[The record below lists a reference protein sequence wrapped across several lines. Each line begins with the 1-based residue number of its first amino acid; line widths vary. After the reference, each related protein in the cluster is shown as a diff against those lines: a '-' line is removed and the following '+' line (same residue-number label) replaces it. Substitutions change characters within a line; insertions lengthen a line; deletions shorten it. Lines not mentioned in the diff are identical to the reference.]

1 MRRTMVL
8 LIAGLL
14 LASGAGAARADNG
27 YPTDRQVER
36 FLIDIP
42 TSQGAADDSARLNE
56 EMHYPGTIG
65 DHDMAL
71 WMRDKLESFGF
82 SAHIEPVFTQVPQFK
97 HAVLQLM
104 VSPRV
109 DFDLQEGPLTH
120 DWDGARHDA
129 GTPFN
134 AWSGSGDVTAQLVY
148 AGHGLDAD
156 YQTLANANVSVQGRI
171 VLVRYGSEFRGLLA
185 RRAEKNGAAGVIFYT
200 DPADRDGS
208 ANGAPYPDGPYRP
221 NTSVQRGSLG
231 APALSIP
238 VLPITAFNAGQLL
251 RNIAG
256 VPSPQAWHGGL
267 DSDYLLGATR
277 VPVRLRVD
285 ISNPWI
291 TIWNTVGVLPGLDTS
306 HQVILGGHRDAWVYG
321 VTDNGSGIST
331 LLEAA
336 HALGYIY
343 KAGWRPHYSILIGGW
358 DGEEI
363 GEAGS
368 DSFVRTHEAILRRGC
383 VAYVNAD
390 EDVAGTYFYA
400 SGVAGLADITPRVA
414 RLVPDPHVKTHTLWE
429 TWGSENG
436 GIQTRA
442 PGGGSDHEP
451 FLYLLGVPTLSFG
464 FAGPFG
470 VYHSVFD
477 DLRYATTEADPGFNA
492 HRTMAQMLALTA
504 YRLTMGPMPYRLS
517 AYTQDMQGTLNQIGR
532 TTALAPDL
540 APVSLA
546 IERFGER
553 ATAYERGGVDP
564 TVEIE
569 AVHRLNMLFYGRNG
583 YQALAFPALSGA
595 IATGDAGRIQT
606 EAGNTAASIDAVTA
620 LLR

>member
-1 MRRTMVL
+1 MHRPIAL
-8 LIAGLL
+8 LAAGLL
-14 LASGAGAARADNG
+14 LASSAGTARADNG
-27 YPTDRQVER
+27 YPTERQIER

-42 TSQGAADDSARLNE
+42 TSQGALDDSARLNE
-56 EMHYPGTIG
+56 EAHYPGTIG

-71 WMRDKLESFGF
+71 WMRDKLESYGF
-82 SAHIEPVFTQVPQFK
+82 SAHIEPVYTQVPQFK
-97 HAVLQLM
+97 RAVLQLL

-134 AWSGSGDVTAQLVY
+134 AWGGSGEVTAQLVY
-148 AGHGLDAD
+148 AFHGLEAD
-156 YQTLANANVSVQGRI
+156 YQTLANANVPVQGRI
-171 VLVRYGSEFRGLLA
+171 VLIRYGAEFRGNLA
-185 RRAEKNGAAGVIFYT
+185 RRAAQHGAAGVIFYT
-200 DPADRDGS
+200 DPSDRDGS
-208 ANGAPYPDGPYRP
+208 SNGAPYPDGPYRP

-231 APALSIP
+231 SPALDIP

-256 VPSPQAWHGGL
+256 TPAPASWHGGL
-267 DSDYLLGATR
+267 DADYLLGATQA
-277 VPVRLRVD
+277 PVHLRVD
-285 ISNPWI
+285 VSNPWI
-291 TIWNTVGVLPGLDTS
+291 TIWNTVGVLPGLDTT

-321 VTDNGSGIST
+321 ITDNGSGVSA

-343 KAGWRPHYSILIGGW
+343 RAGWRPHYSVLIAGW

-368 DSFVRTHEAILRRGC
+368 DSFVRTHQAILKRGC
-383 VAYVNAD
+383 IAYVNAD
-390 EDVAGTYFYA
+390 ESVTGRYFYA
-400 SGVAGLADITPRVA
+400 SAVAALADVTPHVA
-414 RLVPDPHVKTHTLWE
+414 HVVPDPHVKDHSVWE
-429 TWGSENG
+429 TWSAQAG
-436 GIQTRA
+436 GTQTRA

-451 FLYLLGVPTLSFG
+451 FLYLLGIPTLSFG

-477 DLRYATTEADPGFNA
+477 DLRYATTEADPGFA
-492 HRTMAQMLALTA
+492 THRTMAQMLALTA
-504 YRLTMGPMPYRLS
+504 FRLTTGPMPYHLS
-517 AYTQDMQGTLNQIGR
+517 AYARDMQATLAQIGQ

-546 IERFGER
+546 IERFGAR
-553 ATAYERGGVDP
+553 ANGYEQTGGDP
-564 TVEIE
+564 TVEID
-569 AVHRLNMLFYGRNG
+569 AVHRLDLLFYGRDG
-583 YQALAFPALSGA
+583 YTPLAFPQLSGA
-595 IATGDAGRIQT
+595 IATGDAGRVQA

-620 LLR
+620 MLK